1 MVHSAV
7 GPKIASA
14 VIPLVIFRT
23 MPSGARLLSGT
34 VSHTGAAAGPSAGF
48 AQVSVRP
55 VRVARTELETQMGA
69 AGLEGHGVALR
80 HDDAM
85 AGPSCKP
92 PLTSWQPRC
101 AATTRPIPP
110 AGSPRCSCTA
120 AP

>member
-14 VIPLVIFRT
+14 VIPLVIPDHAQR
-23 MPSGARLLSGT
+23 SGVLRSGT
-34 VSHTGAAAGPSAGF
+34 VSHTGGAAGPSSGF

-80 HDDAM
+80 HDDAIGSFGGNSE
-85 AGPSCKP
+85 ASVGSPLR
-92 PLTSWQPRC
+92 LTSKVQR
-101 AATTRPIPP
+101 
-110 AGSPRCSCTA
+110 
-120 AP
+120 

>member
-1 MVHSAV
+1 MATARKYDLYSDR
-7 GPKIASA
+7 
-14 VIPLVIFRT
+14 FRAETYETFARMRDEDGVFCQPGIDGET
-23 MPSGARLLSGT
+23 MLWFIT
-34 VSHTGAAAGPSAGF
+34 
-48 AQVSVRP
+48 
-55 VRVARTELETQMGA
+55 
-69 AGLEGHGVALR
+69 R